1 MTALQLTR
9 RITLR
14 QLEVFA
20 EAARELNFSRVAET
34 LHLTQPAISM
44 QIRQLEQAVG
54 LPLFEKVGRRKMLT
68 EAGLLLQAHASR
80 LLGELQD
87 AEQSLQSLKGLTGGS
102 VSIGLVSTTQ
112 YFAPKLLAAFAREY
126 PDIDVRFMV
135 GNRETLV
142 RLLQENHIDLAL
154 MGRAPAEV
162 DTVSEP
168 LAKNPHVL
176 VAPTDHPFAKGR
188 NIDMHAL
195 RHDTFLMREPG
206 SGTRMMLEELFRAHL
221 FKPAK
226 LITLD
231 SNETIKQAVM
241 AGLGVSL
248 LSLHALSL
256 ELRVGEIA
264 VLDVLGLPMQRIWH
278 LVQLRR
284 RRLSPSA
291 EAFRHFLIE
300 QTQALLD
307 GVQVKA
313 SGVRKRRRR
322 VATED

>member
-1 MTALQLTR
+1 MVASQLSR

-68 EAGLLLQAHASR
+68 EAGLLLQTHASR

-112 YFAPKLLAAFAREY
+112 YFAPWLLAAFAKEHPR
-126 PDIDVRFMV
+126 IDVRFMV

-142 RLLQENHIDLAL
+142 RRLQENQLDLAM
-154 MGRAPAEV
+154 MGRAPTEV

-168 LAKNPHVL
+168 LAQNPHVL
-176 VAPTDHPFAKGR
+176 VASTDHPFAQGR

-206 SGTRMMLEELFRAHL
+206 SGTRMLLEELFRAHL

-231 SNETIKQAVM
+231 NNETIKQAVM

-300 QTQALLD
+300 QTQIVLD

-313 SGVRKRRRR
+313 SGVRKRTRG
-322 VATED
+322 VSS

>member
-1 MTALQLTR
+1 MTASQLSR

-14 QLEVFA
+14 QLEVFT

-68 EAGLLLQAHASR
+68 EAGLLLQTHASR

-112 YFAPKLLAAFAREY
+112 YFAPWLLAAFAKEHPR
-126 PDIDVRFMV
+126 IDVRFMV

-142 RLLQENHIDLAL
+142 RRLQENQLDLAM
-154 MGRAPAEV
+154 MGRAPTEV

-168 LAKNPHVL
+168 LAQNPHVL
-176 VAPTDHPFAKGR
+176 VASVGHPFAQGR

-300 QTQALLD
+300 QTQIVLD
-307 GVQVKA
+307 GVQV
-313 SGVRKRRRR
+313 
-322 VATED
+322 